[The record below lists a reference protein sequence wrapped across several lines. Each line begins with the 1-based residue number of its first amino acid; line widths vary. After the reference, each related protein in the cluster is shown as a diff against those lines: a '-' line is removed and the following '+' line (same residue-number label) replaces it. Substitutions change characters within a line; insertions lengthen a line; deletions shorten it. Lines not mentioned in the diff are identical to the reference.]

1 MPIPDADIAS
11 ASREK
16 VRGYLLNLHR
26 YRSGHVLTVWIVEPD
41 ESPRLV
47 TAYPDDDK

>member
-1 MPIPDADIAS
+1 MKDRIEMANSFQKWADAELS
-11 ASREK
+11 AGLAD
-16 VRGYLLNLHR
+16 VRAA
-26 YRSGHVLTVWIVEPD
+26 D